1 MKYSFFLSDFNENV
15 LDRFSKNTQ
24 ISNFIRIRPA
34 EAELFRADRRAD
46 MTKLIVPFGYYANMS
61 KADL

>member
-1 MKYSFFLSDFNENV
+1 MKV
-15 LDRFSKNTQ
+15 FSKDTQ

-46 MTKLIVPFGYYANMS
+46 MTKLIVSFGNYANVP